1 MGEWKTEHRERR
13 IDFKQKIMKL
23 LIITSVKTFEDKVK
37 QLLADNNVLTY
48 SYNSVIGYRDSTQE
62 AVSSNWF
69 ATEMNKTE
77 SLLFFAFVSSETSE
91 KVFESIE
98 ELNKTCDIHSK
109 VHIAITPIEKS
120 NTTII

>member
-1 MGEWKTEHRERR
+1 
-13 IDFKQKIMKL
+13 MKL
-23 LIITSVKTFEDKVK
+23 LIITSVKAFEDKVR

-62 AVSSNWF
+62 SVSRNWF

-91 KVFESIE
+91 NVFESIE

>member
-1 MGEWKTEHRERR
+1 
-13 IDFKQKIMKL
+13 MKL
-23 LIITSVKTFEDKVK
+23 LIITSVKTFEEKVK
-37 QLLADNNVLTY
+37 KLLAENHVITY
-48 SYNSVIGYRDSTQE
+48 SYSLVTGYRDSTQE
-62 AVSSNWF
+62 TVIRNWF

-77 SLLFFAFVSSETSE
+77 SLLFFAFVSDEIPE
-91 KVFESIE
+91 NVFESIE